1 MNKLTQDAL
10 ACTFFFLVYCAPTNI
25 FDITL
30 NVLCMYTGSEFKL
43 AKTELQGC
51 DNKIND
57 SYLGL
62 KY

>member
-1 MNKLTQDAL
+1 MLLSAH
-10 ACTFFFLVYCAPTNI
+10 FFLVYCAPTNI

-30 NVLCMYTGSEFKL
+30 NVLCMYTGNEFKL
-43 AKTELQGC
+43 AKTELQDR

-62 KY
+62 